1 MVDYRYAIR
10 LTTTRACLRKTNKR
24 RGKKYPVCLR
34 TKPVFLRTRLLTYAS
49 FRASLSYRIT
59 TAEKLRT
66 YGTIYDRARLPPR
79 ETDYIWPKVREFSTV
94 RHAQGFARG
103 DSISREK
110 GSTYDT
116 IRATWKR
123 LAARAKNKPAEIYRD
138 GYCDRRHGLSSGNK
152 RTWSVPKGFRDH
164 TRRRS

>member
-1 MVDYRYAIR
+1 MLDYLYAIR

-24 RGKKYPVCLR
+24 RDKKDPVCWR
-34 TKPVFLRTRLLTYAS
+34 KKPVFFTNSFTNICFFSSAS
-49 FRASLSYRIT
+49 FVSYHDSRD
-59 TAEKLRT
+59 KLRT
-66 YGTIYDRARLPPR
+66 HHIYDRARLPPR
-79 ETDYIWPKVREFSTV
+79 ETDYLQPKVREFSTV